1 MTKADAFQHWWDWE
15 SEKATEDCATP
26 YDEAKAHFLAGQRSG
41 FSLATEA
48 AAKALPKI
56 EHSAVSMYHNQACH
70 EADAERIRALRY
82 EDVKGEK
89 DVPNADD

>member
-41 FSLATEA
+41 FSLGTEA
-48 AAKALPKI
+48 AAKKANEFECDGL
-56 EHSAVSMYHNQACH
+56 
-70 EADAERIRALRY
+70 AEDIRELRY

-89 DVPNADD
+89 DG